1 MGLNQQTLII
11 DGIKGRGQY
20 IGTYI
25 ALSTLQRYWW
35 GEGEVK
41 FYIDGD
47 EEYPTICG
55 TGMEDCFGGSWS
67 FAKQEAGKTIEQTY
81 TTSFLGY
88 PYYSRHD
95 DLTKNPYYNDDCP
108 L

>member
-1 MGLNQQTLII
+1 
-11 DGIKGRGQY
+11 
-20 IGTYI
+20 
-25 ALSTLQRYWW
+25 
-35 GEGEVK
+35 
-41 FYIDGD
+41 
-47 EEYPTICG
+47 
-55 TGMEDCFGGSWS
+55 MEDCFGGSWS

-95 DLTKNPYYNDDCP
+95 DLTKNPYHNDDCP